1 MLNAHKNIEDKN
13 VPEEEKTRLEARFD
27 SSIPEDEQD
36 MANEEIQAMYDRYVK
51 KESSD
56 IKVEQKIKEQKI
68 MSDEELDI
76 LPTSKTIH

>member
-1 MLNAHKNIEDKN
+1 
-13 VPEEEKTRLEARFD
+13 
-27 SSIPEDEQD
+27 

-56 IKVEQKIKEQKI
+56 IKIEQKIKEQKI

>member
-1 MLNAHKNIEDKN
+1 MLNAHKDIEDKD
-13 VPEEEKTRLEARFD
+13 VPEEERTRLQARFD

-36 MANEEIQAMYDRYVK
+36 MANEEIQALYDRYVK

-56 IKVEQKIKEQKI
+56 IKVEQKIEEQKI